1 MLGLR
6 SQPHHPD
13 LMCSG
18 NPSAGLHGWAASV
31 FPAEIPSQPQ
41 TPGFLSNGFLVLRVL
56 QWLEITICFSS
67 LSARLQSPGLVLL
80 GQKLPTG
87 DVDYTHCYI
96 EFWSQ
101 TRDTT
106 GPLVSPTSLGWFIK
120 ERMPSGKVW
129 GRVCHRMGRN
139 RQKNLRPKIQ
149 SAYTKAKGQ
158 NKRPVDIPCCLE
170 RENKGRRFQSPLNV

>member
-1 MLGLR
+1 
-6 SQPHHPD
+6 
-13 LMCSG
+13 MCSG
-18 NPSAGLHGWAASV
+18 NPNAGLHGWAASV
-31 FPAEIPSQPQ
+31 FPAEIPFQPQ

-87 DVDYTHCYI
+87 DVDYTHCYT

-106 GPLVSPTSLGWFIK
+106 GPLVSPTSLGWFHK
-120 ERMPSGKVW
+120 
-129 GRVCHRMGRN
+129 
-139 RQKNLRPKIQ
+139 
-149 SAYTKAKGQ
+149 
-158 NKRPVDIPCCLE
+158 
-170 RENKGRRFQSPLNV
+170 